1 MYAIIKK
8 LTAEE
13 SANVYGHK
21 YVVEKY
27 YMPGCRPSYYYF
39 MRLDDAKKHA
49 DAINNKPAFGH
60 NRKED
65 EKLQRHRK
73 AG

>member
-1 MYAIIKK
+1 MYTIIKK

-27 YMPGCRPSYYYF
+27 HMAGCRPSYYYF
-39 MRLDDAKKHA
+39 MRLEDAKKHA
-49 DAINNKPAFGH
+49 DAINN
-60 NRKED
+60 
-65 EKLQRHRK
+65 
-73 AG
+73 

>member
-27 YMPGCRPSYYYF
+27 YMSGCKPSYYYF
-39 MRLDDAKKHA
+39 VRLEDAQEYA
-49 DAINNKPAFGH
+49 DRIN
-60 NRKED
+60 KE
-65 EKLQRHRK
+65 H
-73 AG
+73 